1 MHLVVSGC
9 DASPSTSYPRLLS
22 TPRAVSGNGSGSSFS
37 FFFNS
42 FRFKNICKPFLMH
55 TLGFQARFCTEAA
68 LYLCYLELGFL
79 HSPKFCCCWPLT
91 FVRDQSFCFLE

>member
-37 FFFNS
+37 FFFLIVS
-42 FRFKNICKPFLMH
+42 VLK
-55 TLGFQARFCTEAA
+55 
-68 LYLCYLELGFL
+68 
-79 HSPKFCCCWPLT
+79 T
-91 FVRDQSFCFLE
+91 FASLS